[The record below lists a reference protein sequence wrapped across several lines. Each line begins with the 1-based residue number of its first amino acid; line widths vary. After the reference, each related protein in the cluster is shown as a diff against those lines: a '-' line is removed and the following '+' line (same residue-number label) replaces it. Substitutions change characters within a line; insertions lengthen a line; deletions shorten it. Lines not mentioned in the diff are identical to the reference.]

1 MSAPAAASHPVSRR
15 VHQGYRRG
23 RRGDTRWLAAEPG
36 ASYRTSG
43 SAANLVAGSV
53 AGGGHLAAI
62 ASGVTGL
69 SGLDVDS
76 YSAEELGELAAAVQV
91 QIDAL
96 TVVRDR
102 IAGALR
108 RRAVLEAGPGR
119 ERKAV
124 RQATR
129 QLGDRLG
136 LSPSEAKQASE
147 RGKVLQDRPHLALAA
162 TGAPTGSGPDPD
174 AIGAGEGAGGRG
186 LRPEQIAVIGRI
198 LAEVPLEHTDRVE
211 AELLAAARTQHAVE
225 LGRTA
230 RRLLARLDADA
241 ANAAEERRH
250 RRRRCSIVQTADGMT
265 RISGEFAGLDAE
277 VVNAA
282 PAAFATPDLPGEPA
296 RTPEQRTADG
306 LVAALRAALDAGS
319 APADRGVKPHVVVLV
334 PLGDPPEPTDDTGPG
349 TDHPPAPDGT
359 GHDDTGPGDTGPGD
373 TGPGADVSPGNH
385 VPGVGTA
392 DGTVHA
398 PGLADL
404 RAPTTTDD
412 SAGPAAGDDAAAG
425 AADDQASPAAG
436 DQLGPVAELAWTG
449 PIPTR
454 QIRRLLA
461 DAHIRLLGI
470 DLQGVPIAMTRAVE
484 QPTQALYL
492 ALVARDGGC
501 RYPGCD
507 APPAWCD
514 VAHATARR
522 DRGPLTIHN
531 ALLLCRHHHRKL
543 DLGRWTITIDGTDA
557 TFTRPGGRSIRAG
570 PARGR
575 PPDTS

>member
-1 MSAPAAASHPVSRR
+1 MSAPTATPHPVSRR
-15 VHQGYRRG
+15 VAHGYRRG
-23 RRGDTRWLAAEPG
+23 GATRWLAAEPAAG
-36 ASYRTSG
+36 YRTAS
-43 SAANLVAGSV
+43 SV
-53 AGGGHLAAI
+53 EGTGTAVGGHLTTVRA
-62 ASGVTGL
+62 GVEGL
-69 SGLDVDS
+69 AGLDVDACS
-76 YSAEELGELAAAVQV
+76 SEELGEVAAAVQQ

-102 IAGALR
+102 IAGTLR
-108 RRAVLEAGPGR
+108 RRAVLEAGPGK
-119 ERKAV
+119 ERQAV

-147 RGKVLQDRPHLALAA
+147 RGKVLQDRPHLALAT
-162 TGAPTGSGPDPD
+162 TGAPTGSGPDAN

-198 LAEVPLEHTDRVE
+198 LAEVPLEHAGRVE
-211 AELLAAARTQHAVE
+211 AELLAAAEHQHAPE

-282 PAAFATPDLPGEPA
+282 PAAFTTPDLPGEMA

-334 PLGDPPEPTDDTGPG
+334 PLGEASGPDRDTISDDPSPGHGDTRPGDTDTDTADGPGTETSPGHEPTGPG
-349 TDHPPAPDGT
+349 TDASP
-359 GHDDTGPGDTGPGD
+359 GHDTTGPGTD
-373 TGPGADVSPGNH
+373 ASPGH
-385 VPGVGTA
+385 ETTGVDTA
-392 DGTVHA
+392 DG
-398 PGLADL
+398 PGQDAAVGVADGQADL
-404 RAPTTTDD
+404 P
-412 SAGPAAGDDAAAG
+412 
-425 AADDQASPAAG
+425 ADDH
-436 DQLGPVAELAWTG
+436 LGPVAELGWTG

-470 DLQGVPIAMTRAVE
+470 DLQGVPIAMSQTVT
-484 QPTQALYL
+484 QPTAALYL

-522 DRGPLTIHN
+522 HRGPLTIHN

>member
-102 IAGALR
+102 IAGTLR
-108 RRAVLEAGPGR
+108 RRAVIEAGPGR
-119 ERKAV
+119 ERQAV

-136 LSPSEAKQASE
+136 LSPSEAKQASQ
-147 RGKVLQDRPHLALAA
+147 RGKVLQDRPHLASAT
-162 TGAPTGSGPDPD
+162 TGAS
-174 AIGAGEGAGGRG
+174 IGQGDRAGTEGRG

-198 LAEVPLEHTDRVE
+198 LAEVPLEHAGRVE

-282 PAAFATPDLPGEPA
+282 PAAFTTPDLPGETP

-306 LVAALRAALDAGS
+306 LVAALRAALDSGS

-334 PLGDPPEPTDDTGPG
+334 PLGDLPEPADDAGPATDTSPGPGDTDTDTADGPGTDTSPGHDTTGPG
-349 TDHPPAPDGT
+349 TET
-359 GHDDTGPGDTGPGD
+359 
-373 TGPGADVSPGNH
+373 SPGH
-385 VPGVGTA
+385 ETTGVDTA
-392 DGTVHA
+392 DG
-398 PGLADL
+398 PGQDAEVGVADGQADL
-404 RAPTTTDD
+404 P
-412 SAGPAAGDDAAAG
+412 
-425 AADDQASPAAG
+425 ADDH
-436 DQLGPVAELAWTG
+436 LGPVAELGWTG

-470 DLQGVPIAMTRAVE
+470 DLQGVPIAMSQTVT
-484 QPTQALYL
+484 QPTAALYL

-522 DRGPLTIHN
+522 HRGPLTIHN